1 MLTLIL
7 LSVLAGIV
15 GGTLVGLPL
24 ATIRHLRRRRRKLLA
39 ATSGCSP
46 QL

>member
-15 GGTLVGLPL
+15 GGTLVGF
-24 ATIRHLRRRRRKLLA
+24 ATGRHSSSSVSA
-39 ATSGCSP
+39 GSNS
-46 QL
+46 